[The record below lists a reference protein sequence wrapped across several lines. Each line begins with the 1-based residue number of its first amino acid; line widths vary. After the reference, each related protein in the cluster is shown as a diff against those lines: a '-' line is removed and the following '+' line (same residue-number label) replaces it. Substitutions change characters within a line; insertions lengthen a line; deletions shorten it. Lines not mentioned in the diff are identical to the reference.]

1 MSAPLAPRT
10 RIVLHHPFFPENI
23 GAIARAMHNTG
34 LADLRVVEGAS
45 PSHER
50 AVALARG
57 AGHLLAE
64 GQVVADLD
72 AALDGATLV
81 IATTSHLPA
90 GMRPWTPREAA
101 EAARAHPGGVAL
113 LFGNEKN
120 GLAHRDLRRCDAVV
134 RIPCVA
140 PDASLNL
147 AQAAMIVCYEWM
159 LADQAGGP
167 PDPLYGWPALAAEAD
182 VAALGGQIEGAL
194 AAMGFFKPPLGE
206 RRRATLRHVLGRLRL
221 DDGEVAVLRAAAHK
235 WRLAQE
241 GHGAQEDRPD
251 QVGEA
256 APSSETGGL
265 AGS

>member
-1 MSAPLAPRT
+1 MSASLASRT
-10 RIVLHHPFFPENI
+10 RVVLHHPFFPENI

-34 LADLRVVEGAS
+34 LGDLRVVAGAS
-45 PSHER
+45 PSHAR

-57 AGHLLAE
+57 AGDLLAE
-64 GQVVADLD
+64 GQVLPELD
-72 AALDGATLV
+72 TALAGATFV
-81 IATTSHLPA
+81 VGTTSHLPA
-90 GMRPWTPREAA
+90 GTRPWTPRQAA
-101 EAARAHPGGVAL
+101 EAAAAHPGPVAL

-167 PDPLYGWPALAAEAD
+167 PDPLSGWPALAAEPD
-182 VAALGGQIEGAL
+182 VAALAGQIEAAL
-194 AAMGFFKPPLGE
+194 AAMGFFKAPLGS
-206 RRRATLRHVLGRLRL
+206 RRRGVIRQVLGRLRL
-221 DDGEVAVLRAAAHK
+221 DPGEVAVLRAAAHK
-235 WRLAQE
+235 WRLALAPE
-241 GHGAQEDRPD
+241 VAQAG
-251 QVGEA
+251 GEP
-256 APSSETGGL
+256 PSSTAGGL